1 MKKHRKLII
10 AIVVAGVLVAA
21 LTTVGV
27 MAFTG
32 EQAARQAGA
41 VQTDAATI
49 TPVAE
54 AKTGRAVIAKGI
66 VAPVQHAALSM
77 AASGIV
83 SEVLVKE
90 GDQVAAGQV
99 ILRLKDEQQ
108 RAALAGADAAL
119 ANAQA
124 QLDTLKAGARTQQVA
139 AARATLD
146 AAKARLARL
155 QESARPDDLAAA
167 RASLAASQ
175 AVLKRLYGG
184 ADANTRITTEAELAN
199 TEAALRS
206 AQAAFD
212 KVASDPNI
220 AMLPQSVQ
228 LQQATNAFNAAKAR
242 FEELTATPD
251 ADRVALAAAQV
262 KQAQANLD
270 RLLHP
275 STAAEITEAQ
285 AMVDQTQ
292 AQLDLLV
299 AGARE
304 QEIAAAEAA
313 VAQAQ
318 AAREQAAVSLVDAEL
333 KAPFA
338 GTLAVI
344 HVRQGEQVAA
354 GSPVAELGDLTA
366 WQVETDDLSE
376 LDIVR
381 VQEGQTV
388 KVTFDAIPG
397 LAPSGTVE
405 RIQPKGEKKL
415 GDMTYT
421 AIVRLANPDPRLRW
435 NMTAVI
441 DLP

>member
-1 MKKHRKLII
+1 MKKHRKLIT
-10 AIVVAGVLVAA
+10 AIVVAVLLVVA

-27 MAFTG
+27 MAFGG
-32 EQAARQAGA
+32 EQATHQAGA
-41 VQTDAATI
+41 GKTDAAAA
-49 TPVAE
+49 TPMSE
-54 AKTGRAVIAKGI
+54 IRSERAVIAKGI

-83 SEVLVKE
+83 SEVLAQE

-124 QLDTLKAGARTQQVA
+124 QLDTLKAGPRTQQVA

-155 QESARPDDLAAA
+155 QESARPDDLTAA

-175 AVLKRLYGG
+175 AVLKRLYEG
-184 ADANTRITTEAELAN
+184 ADANTRITTQAELAN
-199 TEAALRS
+199 AEAALRS
-206 AQAAFD
+206 AQAAYD

-228 LQQATNAFNAAKAR
+228 LQQATNAFNAAKAH
-242 FEELTATPD
+242 FDELTAAPD
-251 ADRVALAAAQV
+251 ADRVAQATAQV

-270 RLLHP
+270 RLQNP
-275 STAAEITEAQ
+275 ATAAEIAEAQ

-304 QEIAAAEAA
+304 EEIAAAKAA

-318 AAREQAAVSLVDAEL
+318 AAREQAAASLAETEL

-338 GTLAVI
+338 GTLAVLS
-344 HVRQGEQVAA
+344 VRQGEQVGA
-354 GSPVAELGDLTA
+354 GALLAEIGDFTA

-376 LDIVR
+376 LDIAR

-388 KVTFDAIPG
+388 EVSFDAIPG
-397 LAPSGTVE
+397 LATNGTVE
-405 RIQPKGEKKL
+405 RVQPKGEKKL

-421 AIVRLANPDPRLRW
+421 VIVRLDNPDPRLRW

>member
-1 MKKHRKLII
+1 MKKHRKLIT

-41 VQTDAATI
+41 VQADAAPV

-90 GDQVAAGQV
+90 GDQVAASQV
-99 ILRLKDEQQ
+99 ILRLKDERQ

-124 QLDTLKAGARTQQVA
+124 QLDTQKAGPRTQQVA
-139 AARATLD
+139 AAWATLD
-146 AAKARLARL
+146 AAEARLARL
-155 QESARPDDLAAA
+155 LENARTDDLAAA

-175 AVLKRLYGG
+175 AVLKRLYEG
-184 ADANTRITTEAELAN
+184 ADANTRIATKAELAN
-199 TEAALRS
+199 AEAALHS

-242 FEELTATPD
+242 FDELTATPD
-251 ADRVALAAAQV
+251 ADRVALATAQV
-262 KQAQANLD
+262 KQAQANLE
-270 RLLHP
+270 RLQNP
-275 STAAEITEAQ
+275 ATAAEIAEAQ

-304 QEIAAAEAA
+304 EEIAAAEAA

-318 AAREQAAVSLVDAEL
+318 AAREQAAVSLADTEL
-333 KAPFA
+333 RAPFA

-344 HVRQGEQVAA
+344 HVRQGEQVGA
-354 GSPVAELGDLTA
+354 GAPVAELGDLTA

-376 LDIVR
+376 LDIIHI
-381 VQEGQTV
+381 QEGQTV
-388 KVTFDAIPG
+388 QVTFDAIPD
-397 LAPSGTVE
+397 LAPTGTVE
-405 RIQPKGEKKL
+405 RVQAKGEKKL

-421 AIVRLANPDPRLRW
+421 VIARLANPDPRLRW